1 MIIECA
7 FCEIGAG
14 RWNHKPR
21 EKRMLIKNTGEHP
34 LEVTHRASLRGYTQ
48 VSRKVWGSR
57 IGVRLQAYTHT
68 MSGEG
73 MS

>member
-34 LEVTHRASLRGYTQ
+34 LEVTHRLAGKFGVAVSGYVFKLT
-48 VSRKVWGSR
+48 R
-57 IGVRLQAYTHT
+57 IR
-68 MSGEG
+68 
-73 MS
+73 